1 MVVDGRSELG
11 LEGDDAQL
19 EDEVQ
24 GDAADL
30 ENCRNLQRVSR
41 ERPGIEVRA
50 DVEVNRLPDGKA
62 VDNEVHGDAHS
73 GNPAVGEHAPEV
85 VVDSSRVLETEDE
98 DEPDDDDGVKEE
110 NHLSLGHILGDD
122 QDHAEAFWERADQ
135 VPQDVDETDRHAEDQ
150 GPANGGEQ
158 LVCQDPLLVGA
169 EVFEPD
175 DAEKKDGVE
184 RRRNNGEGQ
193 AGKLGRVVL
202 EDAAEVS
209 FRSGSRTVEERSLV
223 GHSSQSS
230 KTVRSLFSVTEKL
243 LVTLVA

>member
-1 MVVDGRSELG
+1 MNGRDKEGHQAREDKLEEVEVEVVRVLVDLRLDQRVGQNAVEGQECQADHAEDVRREVGDGLLLKGCQELSLDASGPRVVVDGRSKLG

-24 GDAADL
+24 SDAADL

-98 DEPDDDDGVKEE
+98 DEPDDDDGVDDADADD
-110 NHLSLGHILGDD
+110 GDFCDGDD
-122 QDHAEAFWERADQ
+122 
-135 VPQDVDETDRHAEDQ
+135 
-150 GPANGGEQ
+150 
-158 LVCQDPLLVGA
+158 
-169 EVFEPD
+169 
-175 DAEKKDGVE
+175 DGV
-184 RRRNNGEGQ
+184 NDCGYFGC
-193 AGKLGRVVL
+193 
-202 EDAAEVS
+202 
-209 FRSGSRTVEERSLV
+209 
-223 GHSSQSS
+223 
-230 KTVRSLFSVTEKL
+230 
-243 LVTLVA
+243 